1 MPIFRYGFYSF
12 KFAKMLSILI
22 IDQNPLVC
30 IGIQALLNNALKK
43 TAETHL
49 ASSKTELDGLITDL
63 KIDLFILGLYEKPDI
78 DIFHLRKMIFETHPG
93 SLLIVFYEKFSLES
107 MLTFSQQRGVGFI
120 SKPRV
125 RDELSTCLTCVLKGE
140 MYMCEDTSQG
150 IINAWTEKRAISV
163 KK

>member
-1 MPIFRYGFYSF
+1 
-12 KFAKMLSILI
+12 MLSILI

-49 ASSKTELDGLITDL
+49 ASSKTELDGLITEL

-78 DIFHLRKMIFETHPG
+78 DIFYLRKIIFETHPG
-93 SLLIVFYEKFSLES
+93 SLLIVFYERFSLES
-107 MLTFSQQRGVGFI
+107 MLTFSQQRSVGFI

-125 RDELSTCLTCVLKGE
+125 KDELSTCLACVLKGE
-140 MYMCEDTSQG
+140 MYMCEDTSQS
-150 IINAWTEKRAISV
+150 IINAWTEKRVIPV